1 MHAEFLDVSSGKKT
15 EVDINSQSLSNQTAL
30 NINDFI
36 VE

>member
-1 MHAEFLDVSSGKKT
+1 MHAEFLDIGSKKKT
-15 EVDINSQSLSNQTAL
+15 EVDIASQSQGNESTI